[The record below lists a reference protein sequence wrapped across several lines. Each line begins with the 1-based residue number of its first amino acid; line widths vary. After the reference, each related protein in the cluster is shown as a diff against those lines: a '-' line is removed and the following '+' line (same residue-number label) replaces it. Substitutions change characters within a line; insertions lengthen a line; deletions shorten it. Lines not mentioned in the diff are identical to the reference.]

1 MNRSFLKCANPS
13 LWQIQNK
20 TMNSKI
26 DFSKKGATG
35 TVNIRLIKVFKFS
48 AETRSIALS
57 DA

>member
-1 MNRSFLKCANPS
+1 MTRSFLKFANTS

-35 TVNIRLIKVFKFS
+35 KVK
-48 AETRSIALS
+48 I
-57 DA
+57 